1 MLSDRGLE
9 SSALFRA
16 IVDLSWHPL
25 MRAKDRGCFRP
36 EGWTEWRRL
45 GGFTTEVGSRFQKRG
60 SAYKDEDA
68 RLECTLLAWWGEGH
82 DDPWLILTDPPPQ
95 AADAAWRAMRAWI
108 EHSFK
113 KTKSDGWGWNRT
125 RMTDPTRAAR
135 LWLVMALATLWM
147 LEVGGAKAEGP
158 PPVPAK
164 WTRRISAFLHGL
176 AEIRAALHGAGAAA
190 GRFVPQPWP
199 CAPRDAAPPPEALT
213 KIDTYP

>member
-1 MLSDRGLE
+1 
-9 SSALFRA
+9 
-16 IVDLSWHPL
+16 